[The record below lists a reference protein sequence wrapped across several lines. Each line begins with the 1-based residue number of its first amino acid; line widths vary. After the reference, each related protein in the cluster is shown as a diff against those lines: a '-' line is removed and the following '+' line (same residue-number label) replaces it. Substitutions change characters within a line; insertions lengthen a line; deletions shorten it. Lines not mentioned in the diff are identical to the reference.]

1 MKVKNIS
8 KNRFCHAQLDK
19 NYKLEMLL
27 LAPNEIKEVP
37 DEIAKNWIDTGKV
50 IQYIE
55 PKDVKEINAENK
67 ALKEELEKL
76 KKETKQKAKQEAKPK
91 ASKTKKAEK

>member
-8 KNRFCHAQLDK
+8 KNKFCHAQLDK

-27 LAPNEIKEVP
+27 LAPNEIKKVP
-37 DEIAKNWIDTGKV
+37 DEIAKNWIATGKV

-55 PKDVKEINAENK
+55 PKDVKKIDAENK

-76 KKETKQKAKQEAKPK
+76 KKEAKQEAKPK
-91 ASKTKKAEK
+91 ATKTKKGGK